1 MRKIEIV
8 KEKQVQEEVVLKLT
22 KDEVLRILVE
32 NGTYYLITGYE
43 ISEEFILEN
52 IEYFEKEI
60 LLLSPISF
68 SEAFVNKA
76 LSIEFFTTDDI
87 SNLNVQTYKNLSGDF
102 LKKYKSNINWSKVI
116 LYISTQC
123 DDFEKYIDII
133 SENNLWSLISSND
146 LPIDFINRWKDK
158 LDWKQLSMV
167 KSFTDEEINLFKD
180 YIWTSSKYSEKSIVI
195 DQIDEFDTDRF
206 YDLMLDYFA
215 NNNSNINTNK

>member
-8 KEKQVQEEVVLKLT
+8 KEKQVQEEVLKLT
-22 KDEVLRILVE
+22 KDEVLRILTDY
-32 NGTYYLITGYE
+32 GTYHLITNYD

-102 LKKYKSNINWSKVI
+102 LKKYKPNINWSKVI

-123 DDFEKYIDII
+123 DDFEKYIDVI

-180 YIWTSSKYSEKSIVI
+180 YIWQSSKYSEKSIVI

-206 YDLMLDYFA
+206 HDLILDYFA
-215 NNNSNINTNK
+215 NNGSNINTNK

>member
-8 KEKQVQEEVVLKLT
+8 KEKQVQEEVLKLT

-32 NGTYYLITGYE
+32 NGTYHLITRYE

-133 SENNLWSLISSND
+133 SENNLWSLISSNN

>member
-1 MRKIEIV
+1 MIKIEIV
-8 KEKQVQEEVVLKLT
+8 KEKQVQEEVLKLT
-22 KDEVLRILVE
+22 KDEVLRILTDY
-32 NGTYYLITGYE
+32 GTYHLITNYD

-102 LKKYKSNINWSKVI
+102 LKKYKPNINWSKVI

-123 DDFEKYIDII
+123 DDFEKYIDVI

-180 YIWTSSKYSEKSIVI
+180 YIWQSSKYSEKSIVI

-206 YDLMLDYFA
+206 HDLILDYFA
-215 NNNSNINTNK
+215 NNGSNININK

>member
-8 KEKQVQEEVVLKLT
+8 KEKQVQEEVLKLT

-32 NGTYYLITGYE
+32 NGTYHLITRYE

-133 SENNLWSLISSND
+133 SENNLWSLISSNN

-215 NNNSNINTNK
+215 NNSSNINTNK

>member
-1 MRKIEIV
+1 MIKIEIV
-8 KEKQVQEEVVLKLT
+8 KEKQVQEEVLKLT
-22 KDEVLRILVE
+22 KDEVLRILTDY
-32 NGTYYLITGYE
+32 GTYHLITNYD

-123 DDFEKYIDII
+123 DDFEKYIDVI

-206 YDLMLDYFA
+206 HDLILDYFA
-215 NNNSNINTNK
+215 NNGSNININK

>member
-8 KEKQVQEEVVLKLT
+8 KEKQVQEEVLKLT

-32 NGTYYLITGYE
+32 NGTYHLITRYE

-206 YDLMLDYFA
+206 YDLILDYFA

>member
-206 YDLMLDYFA
+206 YDLILDYFA

>member
-1 MRKIEIV
+1 MIKIEIV
-8 KEKQVQEEVVLKLT
+8 KEKQVQEEVLKLT
-22 KDEVLRILVE
+22 KDEVLRILTDY
-32 NGTYYLITGYE
+32 GTYHLITNYD

-102 LKKYKSNINWSKVI
+102 LKKYKPNINWSKVI

-123 DDFEKYIDII
+123 DDFEKYIDVI

-206 YDLMLDYFA
+206 HDLILDYFA
-215 NNNSNINTNK
+215 NNGSNININK